1 MVVGELKELAELLE
15 KTRWGK
21 DFDWKELMALSGYM
35 RLDRHRAGAVVGKE
49 GDQDHSLMIIG
60 KGAVQVFKMDST
72 LKPKLL
78 TQLGTG
84 QTVGEISLVDGQP
97 RSATMVAVDDVET
110 LVLTRPQFDK
120 LCDENPRLG
129 IKVAMRLARLMSAR
143 LRATTGALSEQIS

>member
-49 GDQDHSLMIIG
+49 GDQEHSLMIIG

-72 LKPKLL
+72 LKLKLL

-97 RSATMVAVDDVET
+97 RSATMVAADDVET
-110 LVLTRPQFDK
+110 LVLTRAQFAK
-120 LCDENPRLG
+120 MCDENPRLG
-129 IKVAMRLARLMSAR
+129 IKVAMRLARLMAAR